1 MAVMENSIEDHLSR
15 SYHHGTEPLHI
26 PKKFSQC
33 VSNHPLTGRMR
44 GGKMLP
50 HPLDIKQIPS
60 FAQADSHQYAGHM
73 SSKIHHCIALRDTS
87 LIWARGFQKVAHL
100 RVSHH
105 TT

>member
-44 GGKMLP
+44 GGKN
-50 HPLDIKQIPS
+50 
-60 FAQADSHQYAGHM
+60 A
-73 SSKIHHCIALRDTS
+73 SSSIRYQTNPIALLKQTATNM
-87 LIWARGFQKVAHL
+87 LGICQAKA
-100 RVSHH
+100 
-105 TT
+105 TIA